1 MASAIS
7 LTSEGMRVQNSVSNS
22 TISGDTSVSGTV
34 GEIKSF
40 AIKSTSYWDSSE
52 GSTEYRSYTL
62 RFSGT
67 WVLIRA
73 DLGYGGPSNFYGGLS
88 SFTNYSVSGTSQT
101 TNATFIR
108 VV

>member
-62 RFSGT
+62 RFNGT

-73 DLGYGGPSNFYGGLS
+73 SNYNQANFYGGLS
-88 SFTNYSVSGTSQT
+88 SFTNYSVSNTSQT
-101 TNATFIR
+101 TYATFIR